1 MVPQRLPW
9 AVNVSDSILHVLQQP
24 HLRNPR
30 AFDSRGT
37 VVENT
42 SDVFGAPPL
51 GAIFSPV
58 PTDEAAMLALNLD
71 AHKITKDVRAKG
83 HDNKSTKE
91 TYARHM
97 RHYRSFWQTSS
108 YAKGDPSCGITPISA
123 LPVTV
128 AKAVVFVQYE
138 STPSQKKRKR
148 KGTDCDEDE
157 EEASSIG
164 PSGIKQAISALED
177 WQCHNHNQLPYKN
190 IPEAQISLRTDPLA

>member
-1 MVPQRLPW
+1 VLP
-9 AVNVSDSILHVLQQP
+9 NSP
-24 HLRNPR
+24 YR
-30 AFDSRGT
+30 FDSRGT

-42 SDVFGAPPL
+42 SDVFGAPSL

-97 RHYRSFWQTSS
+97 RHYKSFWQTSS

-138 STPSQKKRKR
+138 STPSQVNFVLVIINLTANR
-148 KGTDCDEDE
+148 
-157 EEASSIG
+157 
-164 PSGIKQAISALED
+164 ISAEKAKAKGHRL
-177 WQCHNHNQLPYKN
+177 
-190 IPEAQISLRTDPLA
+190 